1 MKENLKQLQFRQMK
15 MKLYTTITESEIL
28 VDLVNLL
35 MQLLAQRFSVFQI
48 KGVYLI

>member
-15 MKLYTTITESEIL
+15 MKLYTTTTESEIL

-35 MQLLAQRFSVFQI
+35 IQLLAQRFSVFQI
-48 KGVYLI
+48 KAVYLN